1 MVTVNGTPVEAAGMN
16 LARYLEQAGYQKNY
30 IAVERNGDI
39 VPRDTY
45 AQTTLEEGDVVE
57 VVQFV
62 GGG

>member
-1 MVTVNGTPVEAAGMN
+1 MVTVNGTPVEAAGMD
-16 LARYLEQAGYQKNY
+16 LDRYLEQAGYQKRY

-39 VPRDTY
+39 VPRDAY
-45 AQTTLEEGDVVE
+45 ARTTLEEGDVVE